1 MMDRLLII
9 GAGPAGLAAAHAAAP
24 SGMHIDI
31 IDDNFQSGGQIW
43 RGGFQQQADMR
54 ARTIWHELN
63 QAQNVHFHFQTKLV
77 HIEQRDQHVVAT
89 AEHAPQSTSLQ
100 FTANKV
106 IIATGA
112 RELLLPFPGWTL
124 PGVTGAG
131 GLQALAKNGFPVK
144 GKTVIVAGSGPLLL
158 AAAAT
163 LTAYGAHVTHI
174 IEQAPMSALRQ
185 FAFGLL
191 KTPSKI
197 KQALGLAWK
206 LKQSHY
212 CSDSFVLAAESIQED
227 QKRVRVSMQ
236 GKIVELACDYLA
248 CGFGLTPN
256 LEIAAGL
263 GCEIHHTS
271 MNAHVIVNEW
281 QETSVKQVYCAG
293 ESTGIGGVDLAL
305 AEGYV
310 AGYAASQRI
319 EHANPML
326 QQRSKWQQFAE
337 HLAQH
342 FALRPELRHLC
353 ESETIVCRCED
364 VRYGQLQPHNDWRGA
379 KLHTRCGMG
388 ACQGRMCGNINR
400 FLFSWERDLGRLPF
414 QSTSIKHLMAIQHT
428 EQSPTSEE

>member
-1 MMDRLLII
+1 MTEKLLII

-24 SGMHIDI
+24 SGIQIDI

-43 RGGFQQQADMR
+43 RGGFQQQSDAR
-54 ARTIWHELN
+54 ARLIWQELN

-77 HIEQRDQHVVAT
+77 HIEQHDQLFLAT
-89 AEHAPQSTSLQ
+89 AEHAPQSSSQQ
-100 FTANKV
+100 FIANKV

-144 GKTVIVAGSGPLLL
+144 DKKIIVAGTGPLLL

-163 LTAYGAHVTHI
+163 LTARGAIVTHI

-185 FAFGLL
+185 FAYSLL

-197 KQALGLAWK
+197 KQAIGLAWK
-206 LKQSHY
+206 LKQSRY
-212 CSDSFVLAAESIQED
+212 YSDSFVVAADMMQE
-227 QKRVRVSMQ
+227 QKRVRISTK
-236 GKIVELACDYLA
+236 GKIVELSCDYLA
-248 CGFGLTPN
+248 CGYGLTPN

-263 GCEIHHTS
+263 GCELHHTNTNS
-271 MNAHVIVNEW
+271 HVKVNQW
-281 QETSVKQVYCAG
+281 QETSIKQIYCAG

-305 AEGYV
+305 AEGYI
-310 AGYAASQRI
+310 AGYASSQRT
-319 EHANPML
+319 EYATPML
-326 QQRSKWQQFAE
+326 QERAIWRQFAE
-337 HLAQH
+337 KLELH

-353 ESETIVCRCED
+353 ESETIICRCED
-364 VRYGQLQPHNDWRGA
+364 VRYGQLQQFNEWRGA

-388 ACQGRMCGNINR
+388 ACQGRICGNINR
-400 FLFSWERDLGRLPF
+400 FLFSWERDLGRLPL
-414 QSTSIKHLMAIQHT
+414 QTTSIKHIMAIRSSDEDPNLNQ
-428 EQSPTSEE
+428 